1 MLLAWMIT
9 AQLFHILTL
18 FLWWWFFLFVYI
30 YSEGANPGL
39 VATTASYPVIVIASS
54 VWAWISYRREKS
66 SLAAKI
72 ISIPIAVFL
81 LFYLAIELGLLD

>member
-1 MLLAWMIT
+1 MILV
-9 AQLFHILTL
+9 QLFQIFSL

-39 VATTASYPVIVIASS
+39 VVITASYPVIAIASS
-54 VWAWISYRREKS
+54 VWAWITYRREKS
-66 SLAAKI
+66 SLAGKI